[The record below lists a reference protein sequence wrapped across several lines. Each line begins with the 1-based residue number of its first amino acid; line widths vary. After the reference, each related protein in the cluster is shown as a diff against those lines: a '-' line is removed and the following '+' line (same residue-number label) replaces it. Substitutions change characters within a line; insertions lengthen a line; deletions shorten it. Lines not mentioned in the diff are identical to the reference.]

1 MIVNANGI
9 HIRALVVNSAGRSY
23 ASAALIN
30 CIGTSTAR
38 REPRQIEMLFHT
50 TSRNIEVHNLTISN
64 QEGSFNLNVDIHK
77 AEKDIILVTVTLLQS
92 YNHLRGVFI
101 DDVDTKAEL
110 PVHIVPGASDFS
122 KIKTNMPAT
131 IGKTGEPVAELTK
144 FGWMIMS
151 PQQEDHSNVY
161 LTQPT
166 THDYEQLYRLDVL
179 GLTDISDG
187 DQNIVYTEFKEQ
199 LQQSTQGGTR
209 LGCHGN

>member
-92 YNHLRGVFI
+92 YNHLRGCSLMMLI
-101 DDVDTKAEL
+101 PK
-110 PVHIVPGASDFS
+110 
-122 KIKTNMPAT
+122 
-131 IGKTGEPVAELTK
+131 
-144 FGWMIMS
+144 
-151 PQQEDHSNVY
+151 
-161 LTQPT
+161 
-166 THDYEQLYRLDVL
+166 
-179 GLTDISDG
+179 
-187 DQNIVYTEFKEQ
+187 QNY
-199 LQQSTQGGTR
+199 QSTLFLEQATSQRSRPTCQLR
-209 LGCHGN
+209 LGKLVSQWQS